1 MQPCPGLSQREGS
14 EPAAAPV
21 LRIGLWR
28 VLLFLAREVRSA
40 VGYLVRRL
48 VGVNE
53 SFFKAHGEL
62 LFLAHMV
69 DLQEA
74 RWRFVLKRMT
84 PPNLCLVSWTG
95 ITGGASNGVD
105 TAASARI
112 ILGHA
117 RGYVRGVAGLA
128 SHFKKVHHCFGLRQC
143 HGASKAELVKLQPDW
158 LE

>member
-53 SFFKAHGEL
+53 SFFTK
-62 LFLAHMV
+62 
-69 DLQEA
+69 
-74 RWRFVLKRMT
+74 
-84 PPNLCLVSWTG
+84 P
-95 ITGGASNGVD
+95 GGAS
-105 TAASARI
+105 
-112 ILGHA
+112 
-117 RGYVRGVAGLA
+117 
-128 SHFKKVHHCFGLRQC
+128 F
-143 HGASKAELVKLQPDW
+143 
-158 LE
+158 